1 MDESKNLI
9 KGRDTM
15 PVIIKRAYEEASKDD
30 GVRVLVDRIWPRG
43 ISKQDLKIDHWMKQ
57 VAPSTQLR
65 KWFSHDP
72 DKFQEFKEK
81 YKEELRNDEGKK
93 EQLKELKRIVKKNEM
108 NVTLIY
114 AAKDKENNQA
124 SVLKEILDRQNV

>member
-1 MDESKNLI
+1 
-9 KGRDTM
+9 
-15 PVIIKRAYEEASKDD
+15 
-30 GVRVLVDRIWPRG
+30 
-43 ISKQDLKIDHWMKQ
+43 
-57 VAPSTQLR
+57 VAPPTQLR

>member
-1 MDESKNLI
+1 
-9 KGRDTM
+9 M